1 MMKWLVDVGAFKLA
15 ESAATNLDWLKATL
29 AETGDLT
36 SVFISL
42 YEHSN
47 SFAGTST
54 VPKLTSGLYKS
65 LSPIC
70 LSCVN
75 SDWFD

>member
-36 SVFISL
+36 SVFDSL
-42 YEHSN
+42 Y
-47 SFAGTST
+47 
-54 VPKLTSGLYKS
+54 V
-65 LSPIC
+65 
-70 LSCVN
+70 
-75 SDWFD
+75 